1 MRKFYDD
8 FLIDDKPI
16 LVPDAGVELKLTDLD
31 AQDSGRDESGV
42 MHRIV
47 LRKGVRTWEFAYS
60 ALTVEEYRYML
71 SLFENKAQFKVRFRN
86 VFGKEACA
94 YAYNSNHSIL
104 LYDLRR
110 GICKNLKFTIIEC

>member
-16 LVPDAGVELKLTDLD
+16 LAPDAGVELKLTDLD
-31 AQDSGRDESGV
+31 TEDSGRDESGV

-47 LRKGVRTWEFAYS
+47 LRKGVRTWDLSYA
-60 ALTVEEYRYML
+60 ALTLEEYRYML
-71 SLFENKAQFKVRFRN
+71 SLFENKAQFRVRFRN
-86 VFGKEACA
+86 PWGQEECVD
-94 YAYNSNHSIL
+94 AYNSNHSIL

-110 GICKNLKFTIIEC
+110 GVCKNLKFTVIEC

>member
-1 MRKFYDD
+1 MREFYND

-16 LVPDAGVELKLTDLD
+16 LAPDAGVELKLTDLD
-31 AQDSGRDESGV
+31 SQDSGRDESGV

-47 LRKGVRTWEFAYS
+47 LRKGVRTWDFSYS

-71 SLFENKAQFKVRFRN
+71 SLFENKVQFRVRFRN
-86 VFGKEACA
+86 LWGQEESVD
-94 YAYNSNHSIL
+94 AYNSNHSIL

-110 GICKNLKFTIIEC
+110 GIYKNLKFTVVEC